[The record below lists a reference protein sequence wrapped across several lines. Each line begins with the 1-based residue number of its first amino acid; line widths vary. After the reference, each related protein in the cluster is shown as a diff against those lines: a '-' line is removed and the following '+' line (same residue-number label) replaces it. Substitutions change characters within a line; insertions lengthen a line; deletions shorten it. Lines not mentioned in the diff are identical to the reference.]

1 MSSQRET
8 PLAYLP
14 FALSGLLVGFGLI
27 LGCGYGVLTQLDD
40 SFSPEAGPKQA
51 TIKGTIDWA
60 GWRQSAAADGPAR
73 FLQVRL
79 EEDPRGFL
87 VSPSDLTAAF
97 REHQAASENAKR
109 SRLPSLEGKQAIIVV
124 DDHFQERPRP
134 STPYMKGLRIN
145 GTTVVSMAPSGST
158 SGDSGL
164 LAVLLIGGGLL
175 LGIGLTS
182 VSLHHIAV
190 CVRHMRGS

>member
-1 MSSQRET
+1 MSAQHE
-8 PLAYLP
+8 PPFAYLP
-14 FALSGLLVGFGLI
+14 FALPGLLVGFGLI
-27 LGCGYGVLTQLDD
+27 LGCGYGVLTRLDD
-40 SFSPEAGPKQA
+40 SFSPKAGPGHT
-51 TIKGTIDWA
+51 TIRGTIEWA

-79 EEDPRGFL
+79 EGDPRGFL
-87 VSPSDLTAAF
+87 VSTSDLTAAF
-97 REHQAASENAKR
+97 RERQVASEQAKR
-109 SRLPSLEGKQAIIVV
+109 NRLPGLEGKQAVIVV

-134 STPYMKGLRIN
+134 STPYMKALRIN
-145 GTTVVSMAPSGST
+145 GRTVVPMAPPGST
-158 SGDSGL
+158 SGNPGL
-164 LAVLLIGGGLL
+164 LTVLLLGGGLL